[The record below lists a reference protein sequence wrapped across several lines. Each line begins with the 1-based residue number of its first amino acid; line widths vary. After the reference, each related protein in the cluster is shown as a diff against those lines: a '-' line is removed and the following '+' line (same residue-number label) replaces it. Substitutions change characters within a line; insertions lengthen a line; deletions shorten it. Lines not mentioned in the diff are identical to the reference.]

1 MKNRSLL
8 AAFVFLI
15 VSCGTL
21 LSRDPGGPY
30 VVEVVSLVAPAQ
42 ETSPAGFVLGPQ
54 LIPSLQNL
62 NHLDGSFVK
71 VLYGGVLKAKEITG
85 SLVSD
90 GRFSGGEIPQL
101 RYRVRDGVVVPLDY
115 QTLVMLSAYRQFD
128 VIAANLKP
136 IFGIESA
143 DMAKVQKNGQGKYEV
158 LFEPRVEVESNEMSG
173 TLTIKR
179 NAAFVP
185 GKSQFVLFERSASE
199 RVPLAANL
207 QVLAHEFGHAIFDY
221 TFFDNSF
228 DSSSAFAS
236 NYAISGLN
244 EGFADFSSYLMSHS
258 TDVLSGSISMP
269 ELVAE
274 RNFATST
281 FTLVKTAT
289 NKGDVGRIYSCT
301 GSFYCVGTLFARSLH
316 IAYASLDAAER
327 EKFSTSLPTA
337 LRAARSALDSSQI
350 PILEAEASDD
360 ILISDVDVMRVF
372 LDAFVKSVSAA
383 VYTPAG
389 GKKLCEAIGLN
400 FGFSLHFGNWTCSQ

>member
-1 MKNRSLL
+1 MEKRSFL
-8 AAFVFLI
+8 ASFVFLI

-21 LSRDPGGPY
+21 LSRDPGVPY

-54 LIPSLQNL
+54 LISSLQNL
-62 NHLDGSFVK
+62 EHLDGSFVK
-71 VLYGGVLKAKEITG
+71 FYYGGVLKAKEITG

-90 GRFSGGEIPQL
+90 GRFSGGEKPQL

-128 VIAANLKP
+128 VIAANLKT
-136 IFGIESA
+136 IYGIDSA
-143 DMAKVQKNGQGKYEV
+143 DMAKAQKNGQGKYEV
-158 LFEPRVEVESNEMSG
+158 LFEPRVEIETKEISG
-173 TLTIKR
+173 TLTMKR

-199 RVPLAANL
+199 KVPLAANL

-228 DSSSAFAS
+228 DSNSAYAS

-244 EGFADFSSYLMSHS
+244 EGFADFSSFLMSHS

-281 FTLVKTAT
+281 YTLVKTST
-289 NKGDVGRIYSCT
+289 SSGDVGRIYSCT
-301 GSFYCVGTLFARSLH
+301 GSFYCVGTLLARSLYT
-316 IAYASLDAAER
+316 AYSSLGTAER
-327 EKFSTSLPTA
+327 EKFAVSLPTA

-350 PILEAEASDD
+350 PVLQAEDGDD
-360 ILISDVDVMRVF
+360 ISIKDVDVMRVF
-372 LDAFVKSVSAA
+372 LNAFVKSVSTA

-389 GKKLCEAIGLN
+389 GAKLCEAIGLN
-400 FGFSLHFGNWTCSQ
+400 FGFSLHFGDWTCSQ